1 MNITIY
7 HNPSCST
14 SRKVLGLIRSKGIE
28 PEVVEYL
35 VTPLSRTKLAEL
47 AKKIDVSIQEMI
59 RLKEDLF
66 SKMKLGNSG
75 TTDDDLLDAMALFS
89 NRKLSLLITSF
100 AYFKSAIK
108 SEANKLNLSDL
119 LMIHGKYVFLTPLKK

>member
-66 SKMKLGNSG
+66 SKMKLGDPG
-75 TTDDDLLDAMALFS
+75 ITDDDLLDAIALHPVLM
-89 NRKLSLLITSF
+89 NRPIVVTKDG
-100 AYFKSAIK
+100 AYLCRPAEKILDILPK
-108 SEANKLNLSDL
+108 
-119 LMIHGKYVFLTPLKK
+119 